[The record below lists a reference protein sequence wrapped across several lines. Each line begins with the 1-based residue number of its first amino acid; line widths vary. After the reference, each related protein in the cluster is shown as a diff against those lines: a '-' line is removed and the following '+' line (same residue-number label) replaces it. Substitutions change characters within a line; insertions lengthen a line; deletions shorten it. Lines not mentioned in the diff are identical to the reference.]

1 MVNDVNIWAVN
12 DGEKI
17 YKTDLKNN
25 NKNHNSVWDGNKIA
39 VFSGKNEVVAFQIII
54 ENQGNLI
61 NDVRVDI
68 APFKKIDG
76 DKGYY
81 LKDYVEVFKEHYL
94 YIPYDKITPTARL
107 PKRKVGL
114 DLSFK

>member
-61 NDVRVDI
+61 
-68 APFKKIDG
+68 KKKTLLG
-76 DKGYY
+76 
-81 LKDYVEVFKEHYL
+81 LLVEA
-94 YIPYDKITPTARL
+94 IGMITGEDL
-107 PKRKVGL
+107 PVY
-114 DLSFK
+114 